1 MITVLMIINLE
12 EDYMKKNK
20 FWKITLILLVV
31 VFTTISLRSVL
42 FASYIVDGKSME
54 PTLHDGNLLM
64 VNKVIY
70 NLTEADRF
78 DVIVFHAN
86 EQEDY
91 VKRVI
96 GLPGDKIE
104 YKNDKLYINDKYM
117 KEKFLESYVKA
128 SNARPF
134 TDNFTLEETT
144 GETTVPEGKIFV
156 MGDNRQDSLDS
167 RSFGFISTEQ
177 LVGKVDAMYWPI
189 SEMSLSLGK

>member
-1 MITVLMIINLE
+1 
-12 EDYMKKNK
+12 MKKNK

-31 VFTTISLRSVL
+31 AFSAILLRPVL

-70 NLTEADRF
+70 NVAEADRF

-86 EQEDY
+86 KQEDY

-96 GLPGDKIE
+96 GLPGDQIE
-104 YKNDKLYINDKYM
+104 YKNDKLYINGTYM
-117 KEKFLESYVKA
+117 EEEFLESYVSA
-128 SNARPF
+128 SNVRPF
-134 TDNFTLEETT
+134 TDDFTLEEVT
-144 GETTVPEGKIFV
+144 GATTVPEGELFV

-167 RSFGFISTEQ
+167 RSFGFVSTEQ

>member
-1 MITVLMIINLE
+1 
-12 EDYMKKNK
+12 MKKNK
-20 FWKITLILLVV
+20 IWKITLVLLVV
-31 VFTTISLRSVL
+31 VFTVISLRPIL

-70 NLTEADRF
+70 NLAEADRF

-86 EQEDY
+86 KREDY

-96 GLPGDKIE
+96 GLPGDQIE
-104 YKNDKLYINDKYM
+104 YKNDKLYINGKYM
-117 KEKFLESYVKA
+117 EEEFLKFHAKA
-128 SNARPF
+128 SNTRPF
-134 TDNFTLEETT
+134 TENFTLEEIT
-144 GETTVPEGKIFV
+144 GETTVPDGQLFV

-167 RSFGFISTEQ
+167 RSFGFVSIEQ

-189 SEMSLSLGK
+189 SEMSLGLGK